1 MILAR
6 ICDKTADSSDS
17 SVNVPATDENFLI
30 SVGIVQSISIRF
42 KPAQELGAGTKVAI
56 LMD

>member
-6 ICDKTADSSDS
+6 ICDKTADS

-30 SVGIVQSISIRF
+30 SVGIVQSIRSDLNLRKSSALAPKWPF
-42 KPAQELGAGTKVAI
+42 
-56 LMD
+56 

>member
-6 ICDKTADSSDS
+6 ICDKTADSS
-17 SVNVPATDENFLI
+17 VNVPATNENFLI